1 MPTNPRSNYFIDD
14 YKSQKDN
21 FEPSYGE
28 KRALRIGMLT
38 LRKLIEHQNSF
49 KEILNQVKK
58 LRIINQDKISG
69 DLFNKIEEE
78 CIIHLPKETE

>member
-1 MPTNPRSNYFIDD
+1 MPVNPRFNYFIDD

-28 KRALRIGMLT
+28 KRALRIGCLT

-58 LRIINQDKISG
+58 LRIINQDKISR

-78 CIIHLPKETE
+78 CTKHLPEVK